1 MRVYTAEPVRGA
13 RRRRRWVRVLLW
25 TFAVLLIAAAAVVGA
40 AYFYLQ
46 DAFTTIARPHS
57 AAESQA
63 VSALDAT
70 VRPPGAKQPAIALML
85 GYDARF
91 GDRTSRSDTLIL
103 MRLDPKRKILTMLSF
118 SRDLVVEIP
127 GHGIGPINQAYAFGG
142 AALSI
147 ATVQQLTGLK
157 INYLIPV
164 NFRGF
169 IRTVD
174 AFDGAYVEIDQRYH
188 HVTSG
193 SNNPNDPNNWASI
206 DLRPGYQHLNG
217 HQALDFVRFRHYDSD
232 IVRNARQQAFV
243 REFRHKIDIYNT
255 FTKVYDLVNILKDNV
270 RVFGNARH
278 PLGEQQFLNYVNALS
293 HIPKGNFIQIRP
305 DVTQDP
311 ANPAHVVATPAAIS
325 KAVAE
330 FADPNPRLASEVAER
345 DSPAAKPKAKRKPA
359 FVPARE
365 PVEVRNGNG
374 IVGAADH
381 ATTAL
386 VAAGW
391 KRAHTAGNADRQDYF
406 TTRVYYGTHPGSKE
420 AAKAL
425 AALFGD
431 GTTAPLTAAVRTGLD
446 ATGFPA
452 AADVVVVVG
461 STWNTN
467 SDLAPTPQ
475 QALPPKQAA
484 AVTADPTRD
493 LPQWQAAQRQ
503 ARIPLEM
510 PTKLPS
516 YAHTGEPE
524 SSDNPFYVYSLGN
537 GRRAVHVTYYTD
549 KQRGVFGVQ
558 ALRWKNPP
566 ILAGVT
572 QSRTVRGTTYYL
584 YYNGASLHRVAW
596 RANGITY
603 WLSNSLIDYLSNA
616 TMLQVATSFRPVP
629 RR

>member
-1 MRVYTAEPVRGA
+1 MRVYTAEHVAGSG
-13 RRRRRWVRVLLW
+13 RRRRWVRVLLW
-25 TFAVLLIAAAAVVGA
+25 TFAVLLIAAAAVVGV

-46 DAFTTIARPHS
+46 DAFTTIARPHG
-57 AAESQA
+57 AAESKA
-63 VSALDAT
+63 VGAIDST

-103 MRLDPKRKILTMLSF
+103 MRLDPQRKILTMLSF

-127 GHGIGPINQAYAFGG
+127 GHGVQPINQAYAIGG
-142 AALSI
+142 AALAIS
-147 ATVQQLTGLK
+147 TVQQLTGLK

-174 AFDGAYVEIDQRYH
+174 AFDGAYIEIDQRYH

-206 DLRPGYQHLNG
+206 DLHPGYQKVNG
-217 HQALDFVRFRHYDSD
+217 HQALDFVRFRHFDSD
-232 IVRNARQQAFV
+232 VVRNARQQAFV
-243 REFRHKIDIYNT
+243 REFRHKIDIFNT

-270 RVFGNARH
+270 RVFGSAKH

-305 DVTQDP
+305 EVTSDP
-311 ANPAHVVATPAAIS
+311 GNLAHVVATPAAIQ

-330 FADPNPRLASEVAER
+330 FADPNPRLASQVAER
-345 DSPAAKPKAKRKPA
+345 DSPAAKPKTRRKPS
-359 FVPARE
+359 FQPATV

-386 VAAGW
+386 VAAGF
-391 KRAHTAGNADRQDYF
+391 KRARTAGNADAQDYF
-406 TTRVYYGTHPGSKE
+406 TTTVYYGPGAGSKD
-420 AAKAL
+420 AAKAV

-431 GTTAPLTAAVRTGLD
+431 GKTKPLTATVKAGLD

-452 AADVVVVVG
+452 AADVIVVVG

-467 SDLAPTPQ
+467 TDLAPTPEQ
-475 QALPPKQAA
+475 SLPPKQAA
-484 AVTADPTRD
+484 AVTSDPTRD
-493 LPQWQAAQRQ
+493 LAQWQAAQRQ
-503 ARIPLEM
+503 ARMPLEL
-510 PTKLPS
+510 PAKLPTN
-516 YAHTGEPE
+516 ARTAEPE
-524 SSDNPFYVYSLGN
+524 SSDSPFSVYTLGA

-549 KQRGVFGVQ
+549 KQRGVFDVQ

-596 RANGITY
+596 RANGVTY

-629 RR
+629 RH